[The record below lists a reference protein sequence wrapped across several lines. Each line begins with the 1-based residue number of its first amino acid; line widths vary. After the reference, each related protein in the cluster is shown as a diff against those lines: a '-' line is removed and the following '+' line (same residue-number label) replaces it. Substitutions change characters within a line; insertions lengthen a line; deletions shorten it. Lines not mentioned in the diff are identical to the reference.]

1 MLHPSAISVRAKKL
15 KLSGEQLTL
24 SFEML
29 RKAAHHYAKTAATT
43 LIVAA
48 LLFASAGCRKKH
60 QHVAHVPAAPRA
72 SSPGA
77 PRHANAAPAVAIG
90 HTEEGIASWY
100 GIPYHGRP
108 AADGEIYDM
117 ETLVAAHRVLP
128 FNTWLKVTNVSNNQT
143 VTVRVIDRGPF
154 VSGRIIDLSKAAA
167 REIQLLGPG
176 IGRVRIEVVA
186 APNDNPSIDFYGVQV
201 GAFSSEETAER
212 IRLQY
217 AQRFGTAQVAVKQGR
232 IALWRVVVGKESTIA
247 AAQQLASV
255 LSAENKKVFVVRL
268 DPAAD
273 PASQKLPAAP
283 SATATIPQ
291 R

>member
-1 MLHPSAISVRAKKL
+1 M
-15 KLSGEQLTL
+15 TL
-24 SFEML
+24 LFAM
-29 RKAAHHYAKTAATT
+29 RRTAADRYGKTAVTS

-48 LLFASAGCRKKH
+48 LLFASSGCRKKH
-60 QHVAHVPAAPRA
+60 SHVAHVPAAPKA
-72 SSPGA
+72 SSSGA
-77 PRHANAAPAVAIG
+77 QHHTSSAPAVAIG

-100 GIPYHGRP
+100 GIPYHGRA

-128 FNTWLKVTNVSNNQT
+128 FNTWLKVTNVSNNKA

-176 IGRVRIEVVA
+176 VGRVRIEVVA
-186 APNDNPSIDFYGVQV
+186 APNDNPSVDFYGVQV

-212 IRLQY
+212 VRLQY
-217 AQRFGTAQVAVKQGR
+217 TQRFGTAEIAVKEGR
-232 IALWRVVVGKESTIA
+232 PALWRVVVGKEPTIA
-247 AAQQLASV
+247 GAQQLASV
-255 LSAENKKVFVVRL
+255 LSAEKKKVFVVRL
-268 DPAAD
+268 DQAD
-273 PASQKLPAAP
+273 GRTSHNLTAAP
-283 SATATIPQ
+283 SPPAAIPQ